1 MAKQGVGVSM
11 AKLPRRKCANKECR
25 QWFHPVRDTQTACGY
40 ECASAVGKEQTRKA
54 REDAKRKESAKQ
66 RATEKKERAA
76 WSKEYLL
83 IHARLKIETGQF
95 IEKGGKDY
103 KVVSPADYMDYG
115 FCAVIAEET
124 RLPLLVPTP

>member
-1 MAKQGVGVSM
+1 MSDLSDLDMSDALIGWEQPL
-11 AKLPRRKCANKECR
+11 KLKTRTEMTVDFEPTVTVISQDILAVVQSANKENLTL
-25 QWFHPVRDTQTACGY
+25 D
-40 ECASAVGKEQTRKA
+40 SL
-54 REDAKRKESAKQ
+54 D
-66 RATEKKERAA
+66 

-83 IHARLKIETGQF
+83 IHARLKIEAGQF

-124 RLPLLVPTP
+124 KLPLLVPTQ

>member
-1 MAKQGVGVSM
+1 MSDLSHLDMSDALIGWEQPL
-11 AKLPRRKCANKECR
+11 KLKNRTEKTVDFEPVVVVTSEDILAVVQSANKENLTL
-25 QWFHPVRDTQTACGY
+25 D
-40 ECASAVGKEQTRKA
+40 SL
-54 REDAKRKESAKQ
+54 D
-66 RATEKKERAA
+66 

-124 RLPLLVPTP
+124 RLPLLVPSP

>member
-1 MAKQGVGVSM
+1 MSDLSDLDMSEALIGWEQPV
-11 AKLPRRKCANKECR
+11 KLKTRTETTIDFEPVVTVNSQDILAVVQSANKENLTL
-25 QWFHPVRDTQTACGY
+25 D
-40 ECASAVGKEQTRKA
+40 SL
-54 REDAKRKESAKQ
+54 D
-66 RATEKKERAA
+66 

-83 IHARLKIETGQF
+83 IHARLKIETGQL

-103 KVVSPADYMDYG
+103 KVVSPADFMDYG

>member
-1 MAKQGVGVSM
+1 MSDLSELDMSDALIGWEQPL
-11 AKLPRRKCANKECR
+11 KLKTRTEKTVDFEPTAIITSQDILAVVQSANKENLTL
-25 QWFHPVRDTQTACGY
+25 D
-40 ECASAVGKEQTRKA
+40 SL
-54 REDAKRKESAKQ
+54 D
-66 RATEKKERAA
+66 

>member
-1 MAKQGVGVSM
+1 MSDLSDLDMTDALIDWELPVILKTRTETTVDFEPVVVVSSQDIL
-11 AKLPRRKCANKECR
+11 AVVQSANKENLTL
-25 QWFHPVRDTQTACGY
+25 D
-40 ECASAVGKEQTRKA
+40 SL
-54 REDAKRKESAKQ
+54 D
-66 RATEKKERAA
+66 

-83 IHARLKIETGQF
+83 IHSRVKIETGQF

-124 RLPLLVPTP
+124 KLPLLVPTP

>member
-1 MAKQGVGVSM
+1 MSDALIGWEQPV
-11 AKLPRRKCANKECR
+11 KLKTRTETTIDFEPVVTVNSQDILAVVQSANKENLTL
-25 QWFHPVRDTQTACGY
+25 D
-40 ECASAVGKEQTRKA
+40 SL
-54 REDAKRKESAKQ
+54 D
-66 RATEKKERAA
+66 

-83 IHARLKIETGQF
+83 IHARLKIETGQL

-103 KVVSPADYMDYG
+103 KVVSPADFMDYG

>member
-1 MAKQGVGVSM
+1 MSDLSDLDMSDALIGWEQPV
-11 AKLPRRKCANKECR
+11 KLKTRTETTIDFEPVVTVNSQDILAVVQSANKENLTL
-25 QWFHPVRDTQTACGY
+25 D
-40 ECASAVGKEQTRKA
+40 SL
-54 REDAKRKESAKQ
+54 D
-66 RATEKKERAA
+66 

-115 FCAVIAEET
+115 FCAVIASAASRAKRAASRLISGT
-124 RLPLLVPTP
+124 RCSML

>member
-1 MAKQGVGVSM
+1 MSDLSELDMSDALIGWEQPL
-11 AKLPRRKCANKECR
+11 KLKTRLEKTVDFEPTVIVTSQDILAVVQSANKEN
-25 QWFHPVRDTQTACGY
+25 
-40 ECASAVGKEQTRKA
+40 
-54 REDAKRKESAKQ
+54 
-66 RATEKKERAA
+66 
-76 WSKEYLL
+76 LL

-124 RLPLLVPTP
+124 RLPLLVPTL

>member
-1 MAKQGVGVSM
+1 VSDLSDLDM
-11 AKLPRRKCANKECR
+11 TDALIDWELPVILKTRTETTVDFEPVVVVSSQDILAVVQSANKENLTL
-25 QWFHPVRDTQTACGY
+25 D
-40 ECASAVGKEQTRKA
+40 SL
-54 REDAKRKESAKQ
+54 D
-66 RATEKKERAA
+66 

-83 IHARLKIETGQF
+83 IHSRVKIETGQF

-124 RLPLLVPTP
+124 KLPLLVPTP

>member
-1 MAKQGVGVSM
+1 MSDLSDLDMSDALIGWEQPV
-11 AKLPRRKCANKECR
+11 KLKTRTETTIDFEPVVTVNSQDILAVVQSANKENLTL
-25 QWFHPVRDTQTACGY
+25 D
-40 ECASAVGKEQTRKA
+40 SL
-54 REDAKRKESAKQ
+54 D
-66 RATEKKERAA
+66 

-83 IHARLKIETGQF
+83 IHARLKIETGQL

-103 KVVSPADYMDYG
+103 KVVSPADFMDYG

>member
-1 MAKQGVGVSM
+1 MSDLSDLDMSDALIGWEQPV
-11 AKLPRRKCANKECR
+11 KLKTRTEKSVDFESAVTVTSQDILAVVQSANKESLTM
-25 QWFHPVRDTQTACGY
+25 D
-40 ECASAVGKEQTRKA
+40 SL
-54 REDAKRKESAKQ
+54 D
-66 RATEKKERAA
+66 

-95 IEKGGKDY
+95 IEKGGRDY

-124 RLPLLVPTP
+124 RLPLLVPAP

>member
-1 MAKQGVGVSM
+1 MKPLSN
-11 AKLPRRKCANKECR
+11 LPDMTDALTEWEQSVELKTRTETTVDFEAVVKVASRGIIAVVQSANKE
-25 QWFHPVRDTQTACGY
+25 DLKLD
-40 ECASAVGKEQTRKA
+40 SL
-54 REDAKRKESAKQ
+54 D
-66 RATEKKERAA
+66 

-83 IHARLKIETGQF
+83 IHARVKIEVGQF

-124 RLPLLVPTP
+124 KLPLLVVTP

>member
-1 MAKQGVGVSM
+1 MSDLSDLDMTDALIGWEQPL
-11 AKLPRRKCANKECR
+11 KLKTKTETTVDFEPVVIVTEQEIIAVVQSANKENLTL
-25 QWFHPVRDTQTACGY
+25 D
-40 ECASAVGKEQTRKA
+40 SL
-54 REDAKRKESAKQ
+54 D
-66 RATEKKERAA
+66 

-95 IEKGGKDY
+95 IEKDGRDY

-124 RLPLLVPTP
+124 KLPLLVPTP